1 MLERMTRSQRAERL
15 SPLSSDAKP
24 STVLA
29 FDFGAKRIG
38 VAVGD
43 ALLGTAHPL
52 APIVA
57 TQPAARFAAIA
68 RLVEQWSAARLVVGV
83 AHAGDGTQSEIARRA
98 ERFARQ
104 LEGRLRLPVA
114 RVDEAFSSVAAE
126 SRLREAAGARRA
138 ARASRARTLDSF
150 AAQVILEQ
158 YFAEG
163 GR

>member
-1 MLERMTRSQRAERL
+1 MLERMTRAQRTERL
-15 SPLSSDAKP
+15 PHLSQDAHP
-24 STVLA
+24 GTVLA
-29 FDFGAKRIG
+29 FDFGARRIG

-52 APIVA
+52 APIA
-57 TQPAARFAAIA
+57 STPPAARFDAIA
-68 RLVEQWSAARLVVGV
+68 RLVEQWLPERLVVGV
-83 AHAGDGTQSEIARRA
+83 ARAGDGAPNETGRRA

-114 RVDEAFSSVAAE
+114 RVDEAYSSVAAE

-138 ARASRARTLDSF
+138 ARASRARTLDSL
-150 AAQVILEQ
+150 AAQLILEQ
-158 YFAEG
+158 YFAEA

>member
-1 MLERMTRSQRAERL
+1 MLERMTRPQRVARL
-15 SPLSSDAKP
+15 APLSKNAIP
-24 STVLA
+24 GTVLA

-38 VAVGD
+38 VAVGE
-43 ALLGTAHPL
+43 AQLGTAHPL

-57 TQPAARFAAIA
+57 TQAAARFAAVS
-68 RLVEQWSAARLVVGV
+68 RLVEHWSPERLVVGV
-83 AHAGDGTQSEIARRA
+83 ALRDDGMPSEAGRRA

-114 RVDEAFSSVAAE
+114 RVDEAYSSVAAE

-150 AAQVILEQ
+150 AAQLILEQ
-158 YFAEG
+158 YFAES
-163 GR
+163 RP

>member
-1 MLERMTRSQRAERL
+1 MLERMTRPQRAERL
-15 SPLSSDAKP
+15 AHPSTRAHP

-29 FDFGAKRIG
+29 FDFGVRRIG

-43 ALLGTAHPL
+43 ALLRTAHPL

-57 TQPAARFAAIA
+57 TQSAARFAAVA
-68 RLVEQWSAARLVVGV
+68 RLIEHWSPARLVVGV
-83 AHAGDGTQSEIARRA
+83 ALGGDGTPGETGRRA

-114 RVDEAFSSVAAE
+114 RVDEAYSSVAAE

-138 ARASRARTLDSF
+138 ARASRARTLDSL
-150 AAQVILEQ
+150 AAQLILEQ
-158 YFAEG
+158 YFVEA